1 MKVALIGVGLIGGSF
16 ALALRAAG
24 RVEHIAGF
32 DSDPEALHRALDM
45 GVIGETAASP
55 ADAVVAAD
63 LIVLATPVGAMAA
76 VLREIGPALKPSAI
90 VTDVGST
97 KSGIIAAARSVLGG
111 AFPRFVPGHPI
122 AGRELPGVEHAEAGL
137 FRGKL
142 YVCTLLP
149 ETDTNA
155 VAVVEAHWCAV
166 GCRIEH
172 MTPDEHD
179 QVFGAVSHLPHL
191 LAFALVAQIAGDA
204 DAERKFS
211 LAGAGFRDFTRIAA
225 SSPSMW
231 RDICL
236 ANRDALGP
244 QLGAYRSLLE
254 ELQRALDSADGAA
267 LQRVFAQAA
276 AARRAHSSRLDA
288 E

>member
-1 MKVALIGVGLIGGSF
+1 MKLALIGVGLIGGSF

-24 RVEHIAGF
+24 RVEQIAGF
-32 DSDPEALHRALDM
+32 DSDPEALRRALDM
-45 GVIGETAASP
+45 GVISETAASP
-55 ADAVVAAD
+55 ADAAAAAD
-63 LIVLATPVGAMAA
+63 LIVLATPIGAMAA
-76 VLREIGPALKPSAI
+76 VLREIGPALKPAAI

-97 KSGIIAAARSVLGG
+97 KASVIAAARSALGG

-122 AGRELPGVEHAEAGL
+122 AGRELPGVEHAEPGL
-137 FRGKL
+137 YRDKL
-142 YVCTLLP
+142 YVCTPLP

-155 VAVVEAHWCAV
+155 VAVVEAHWRAA
-166 GCRIEH
+166 GCRIEN

-179 QVFGAVSHLPHL
+179 LVFGAVSHLPHL
-191 LAFALVAQIAGDA
+191 LAFALVAQIAGDPDA
-204 DAERKFS
+204 DRKFS

-244 QLGAYRSLLE
+244 QLDAYRRLLE
-254 ELQRALDSADGAA
+254 QLQRALESADGVA

-276 AARRAHSSRLDA
+276 AARRAHSNRLDA

>member
-1 MKVALIGVGLIGGSF
+1 MKLALIGVGLIGGSF

-24 RVEHIAGF
+24 RVEQIAGF
-32 DSDPEALHRALDM
+32 DSDPEALRRALDM
-45 GVIGETAASP
+45 GVISETAASP
-55 ADAVVAAD
+55 ADAAAAAD
-63 LIVLATPVGAMAA
+63 LIVLATPIGAMAA
-76 VLREIGPALKPSAI
+76 VLREIGPALKPAAI

-97 KSGIIAAARSVLGG
+97 KASVIAAARSALGG

-122 AGRELPGVEHAEAGL
+122 AGRELPGVEHAEPGL
-137 FRGKL
+137 YRDKI
-142 YVCTLLP
+142 YVCTPLP

-155 VAVVEAHWCAV
+155 VAVVEAHWRAA
-166 GCRIEH
+166 GCRIEN

-179 QVFGAVSHLPHL
+179 LVFGAVSHLPHL
-191 LAFALVAQIAGDA
+191 LAFALVAQIAGDPDA
-204 DAERKFS
+204 DRKFS

-244 QLGAYRSLLE
+244 QLDAYRRLLE
-254 ELQRALDSADGAA
+254 QLQRALESADGVA

-276 AARRAHSSRLDA
+276 AARRAHSNRLDA